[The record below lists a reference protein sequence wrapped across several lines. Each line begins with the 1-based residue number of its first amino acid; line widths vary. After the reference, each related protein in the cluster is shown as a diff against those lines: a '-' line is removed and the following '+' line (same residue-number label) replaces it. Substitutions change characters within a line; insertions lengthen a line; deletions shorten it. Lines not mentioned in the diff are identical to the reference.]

1 MGLTLSSETLDIIG
15 IIYSGIGVALALF
28 EAFVK
33 KVHSRALDYIQWSYI
48 LVLANTTLLGTFSN
62 YLYVGS
68 SLITLNPQALSE
80 FYCPMGTYV
89 CVRAFALSFLAIFVG
104 FLVIMRIITIP
115 DKVT

>member
-1 MGLTLSSETLDIIG
+1 MGLTISSETLNIIG

-28 EAFVK
+28 ETFVK

-48 LVLANTTLLGTFSN
+48 LILANTVLAGTFSS

-68 SLITLNPQALSE
+68 SLIVLDTQALND

-89 CVRAFALSFLAIFVG
+89 CVRPFALSFLAILVG
-104 FLVIMRIITIP
+104 FLIIVRLITIP
-115 DKVT
+115 EKVT